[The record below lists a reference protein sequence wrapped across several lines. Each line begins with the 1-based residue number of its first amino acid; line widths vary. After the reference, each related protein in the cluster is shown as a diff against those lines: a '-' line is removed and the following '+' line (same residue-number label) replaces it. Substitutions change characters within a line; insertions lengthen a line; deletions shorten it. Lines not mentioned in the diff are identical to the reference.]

1 MHHEVDSELY
11 LIRFKPVSNSELPF
25 TEHGKS
31 WLVKTA
37 EEAITLAIDLAYSSG
52 VFLDWEYY
60 FGIDTTIVYG
70 TPVNNRNF
78 GLFII
83 EPAPKLIEE

>member
-1 MHHEVDSELY
+1 MLHEVDSELY
-11 LIRFKPVSNSELPF
+11 LIRFNPVSNSESPF
-25 TEHGKS
+25 TEHEKA
-31 WLVKTA
+31 WLA
-37 EEAITLAIDLAYSSG
+37 NNPEEAITLASDLAYSAG

-70 TPVNNRNF
+70 IPVNNRNF